1 MSAFTAVKIDVNQHQ
16 HNHRSFPSNMSPT
29 EISEV
34 SPPALKMTFQ
44 SPCFSISGSPFPIS
58 YPALSQALLLQQL
71 YHQRLMNSS
80 CSGSGQNY
88 DQRLYMNNQGRAS
101 RPKKR
106 FICKYCH
113 REFTKSYNVMIHE
126 RTHTDERPFPC
137 DVCGK
142 RFRRQDHLRDH
153 KYIHSKDK
161 PYKCSCCNKGFSQS
175 RSLAVHKILNSE
187 AYSHKCP
194 ICKLPFAQKSSCK
207 THLLTHTEI
216 KPKQLME
223 IADKLGTLTCG
234 IKSGHALDSDVKTAS
249 DDEDIIEPEIDV
261 GTYDDM
267 ADESENNNHI
277 NNKKTI
283 QAFGETSLKHKMN
296 TNIPLFTGFL
306 IDQLIG
312 NK

>member
-44 SPCFSISGSPFPIS
+44 SPCFSISGSPFPLS

-71 YHQRLMNSS
+71 YHQRLMNSC

-161 PYKCSCCNKGFSQS
+161 PYKCGECKKGFCQS

-194 ICKLPFAQKSSCK
+194 ICKLPFAQKSMLK

-216 KPKQLME
+216 KPKELMA
-223 IADKLGTLTCG
+223 IADNLGCRLSCS
-234 IKSGHALDSDVKTAS
+234 IKSKNTLENDVKTAS
-249 DDEDIIEPEIDV
+249 DDEDIIEPDIDV
-261 GTYDDM
+261 GTYDDIV
-267 ADESENNNHI
+267 DESEEKEHTDIKPFN
-277 NNKKTI
+277 
-283 QAFGETSLKHKMN
+283 
-296 TNIPLFTGFL
+296 GFM
-306 IDQLIG
+306 IDQLLR
-312 NK
+312 K